1 MARLNIETGDGA
13 TMATRCGGRFLG
25 MARTSGHMAFRPLLY
40 ASGNPQH
47 EDMTTTQLTPRTS
60 DPTRSSP
67 VLTLAAA
74 LLGFALITLDASVV
88 NVALPSIGT
97 ALGGGMSGLQW
108 VVDAYTLAFAAL
120 MLSTGAF
127 SDRAGASRA
136 YAIGITVFTLASAGC
151 GLAPNL
157 PTLIGARV
165 VQGVAAAVVLP
176 ASLALVRQA
185 YADPARRARAVA
197 TWAAGGSV
205 AVALGPVAG
214 GALTTAWDWRG
225 IFFINLPLGAVALAL
240 LVRAPRSERRPA
252 PLDLP
257 GQVTAVVA
265 LTAVTFAV
273 IEGGTPGAV
282 ALLVAVVA
290 GAVFVRVERRQ
301 AHPVVPLTLFR
312 NRRVSVAVAT
322 GAACSVAFYGVV
334 FLFSLFFQQ
343 VQGRSA
349 LYAGLMFLPMTGLI
363 AVTNVLSGKLAGR
376 YGPRLPILIGQGLAA
391 AGLLI
396 LLYVDAGTS
405 PALVAVLLVP
415 MALGCALTIPPLT
428 AVMMDAV
435 PAERAGLAAGV
446 LNAARQ
452 VAGGLGIAVFGAL
465 VSDGFAAGM
474 RVSLGIAAGLFVVT
488 GLLSRRLSGPPAS

>member
-1 MARLNIETGDGA
+1 
-13 TMATRCGGRFLG
+13 
-25 MARTSGHMAFRPLLY
+25 
-40 ASGNPQH
+40 
-47 EDMTTTQLTPRTS
+47 
-60 DPTRSSP
+60 
-67 VLTLAAA
+67 
-74 LLGFALITLDASVV
+74 
-88 NVALPSIGT
+88 
-97 ALGGGMSGLQW
+97 
-108 VVDAYTLAFAAL
+108 

-136 YAIGITVFTLASAGC
+136 YAIGIAVFTLASAGC

-157 PTLIGARV
+157 PALIGARV

-185 YADPARRARAVA
+185 YAAPARRARAVA

-214 GALTTAWDWRG
+214 GALTTVWDWRG

-273 IEGGTPGAV
+273 IEGGATGAV
-282 ALLVAVVA
+282 ALAVAVVA
-290 GAVFVRVERRQ
+290 GAVFVRVELRQ
-301 AHPVVPLTLFR
+301 PHPVVPLGLFR
-312 NRRVSVAVAT
+312 SRTVSVAVAA

-363 AVTNVLSGKLAGR
+363 GVTNLVAGRLSGR
-376 YGPRLPILIGQGLAA
+376 YGARLPMLVGQALAA
-391 AGLLI
+391 LGVLV
-396 LLYVDAGTS
+396 LLYVDESTP
-405 PALVAVLLVP
+405 PAVVAVLLVP
-415 MALGCALTIPPLT
+415 MALGCALTVPPLT

-446 LNAARQ
+446 LNSARQ
-452 VAGGLGIAVFGAL
+452 VSGGLGIAVFGAL
-465 VSDGFAAGM
+465 ISGGFTAGM
-474 RVSLGIAAGLFVVT
+474 RESLAISAALFAVT
-488 GLLSRRLSGPPAS
+488 VFLSFRLSGRPASSA

>member
-1 MARLNIETGDGA
+1 M
-13 TMATRCGGRFLG
+13 
-25 MARTSGHMAFRPLLY
+25 RTK
-40 ASGNPQH
+40 Q
-47 EDMTTTQLTPRTS
+47 TPRVRQVP
-60 DPTRSSP
+60 DDTRELKAP
-67 VLTLAAA
+67 APAPTLAAA
-74 LLGFALITLDASVV
+74 VLGFALITLDASVV
-88 NVALPSIGT
+88 TVALPAMGS

-127 SDRAGASRA
+127 ADRAGASRA
-136 YAIGITVFTLASAGC
+136 YALGTALFTLASAAC
-151 GLAPNL
+151 GLAPSL
-157 PTLIGARV
+157 PALIGARV

-185 YADPARRARAVA
+185 YPEPGRRARAVA

-214 GALTTAWDWRG
+214 GALTTVWDWRG

-240 LVRAPRSERRPA
+240 LLRAPRSERRPA

-257 GQVTAVVA
+257 GQLTAVVA
-265 LTAVTFAV
+265 LTALTFAV
-273 IEGGTPGAV
+273 IEGGTAGV
-282 ALLVAVVA
+282 AALVVA
-290 GAVFVRVERRQ
+290 AGAAGLFLRIEARQ
-301 AHPVVPLTLFR
+301 PHPVVPLGLFR
-312 NRRVSVAVAT
+312 DRAVRVAVTA

-349 LYAGLMFLPMTGLI
+349 LFAGLMFLPMSGLI
-363 AVTNVLSGKLAGR
+363 AVTNVVSGKLAGR
-376 YGPRLPILIGQGLAA
+376 YGPRLPMLVGEALAL
-391 AGLLI
+391 AGLLG

-405 PALVAVLLVP
+405 AAVVAVLLVP
-415 MALGCALTIPPLT
+415 MALGCALTVPPLT
-428 AVMMDAV
+428 AVMLDAV

-452 VAGGLGIAVFGAL
+452 VAGGLGIAGFGAL
-465 VSDGFAAGM
+465 VNGDFAAGL
-474 RVSLGIAAGLFVVT
+474 RTSLLLGAALFA
-488 GLLSRRLSGPPAS
+488 LAFALSCRLAGRSAGRP